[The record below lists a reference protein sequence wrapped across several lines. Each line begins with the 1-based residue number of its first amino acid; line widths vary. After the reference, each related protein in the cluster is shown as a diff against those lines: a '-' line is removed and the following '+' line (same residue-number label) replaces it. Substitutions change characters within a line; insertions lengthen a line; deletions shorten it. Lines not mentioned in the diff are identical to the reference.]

1 MIDYALFY
9 NSQDS
14 DRVYDADSFS
24 DWLKKFFTT
33 GVFEG
38 DLQVQAT
45 EGMKITVG
53 EGYANIEGKVMIWK
67 KSTTLD
73 ITTANATFDRIDT
86 VVVERN
92 DSERNF
98 FLKVVTGGAS
108 ATPEPIAPVRGG
120 GVYQIILAEI
130 HVKAGATAISQ
141 ADITDK
147 RANADVCGIVA
158 GAVKQIDFSQIQAQY
173 DAYMRERK
181 KQVDADYTAY
191 KEKVDRKETESANAL
206 KKHLATMEANEGLQE
221 QAFSTWFNSIKDQLS
236 TDQAGHLQTQL
247 DALKEKHD
255 RDIDSVTKKLI
266 TLTVTTD
273 DDELIGDTVKVTK
286 DSTTLEQTFDASK
299 SLRFHLPEL
308 GTWTVTNTNP
318 DHSGSSE
325 VTCEMYGRYAV
336 TLAGGFNWKKWVTA
350 GGLSADGYASFT
362 DVLSDEKAVR
372 QLMTKHASAD
382 ILADEMIKNRA
393 GFRAKITAS
402 KTAMKWIGLRDYICD
417 KLLADAETQSD
428 ILASDH
434 WRYILKDGV
443 PYMTSA
449 TSPYGEVETTA
460 SAMAPYYAYKVFF
473 APQDE
478 TTPLNTRIE
487 TSWAVPVGEHRI
499 GYRFTNPICV
509 KRIAITSRVQGSGSN
524 RCIKDFVLV
533 ASNDGKTWDEL
544 GRFTGKNY
552 EGTEAHTDHFDLKND
567 KYYLHYALW
576 ILSSH
581 DATYV
586 GIGRLNFY
594 GRSLNVSIP
603 IMSSNT
609 FPWGKAIS
617 SELRDVRYDS
627 YKAFDGNPSDYD
639 GGATANMAAV
649 YMRPDAY
656 VGYVFPQNTA
666 VRWMSFSGR
675 SSASATQNVSKFII
689 QYSDDGTH
697 WGDATQEMSNPNAST
712 ANIFTVEVPVV
723 GAHRYWRCK
732 INANRGDSVA
742 VIAEMQFYGVDYSE
756 RDDRTYIYDHGMEL
770 TPLNVKIADGT
781 IPLNPPEKKETY
793 IQLTAPSGKS
803 CGAGVAID
811 VTNLKRLRAVTDQGT
826 FNVGA
831 EFGRF
836 FATTEGNT
844 QAYIAYAS
852 ASAPPYNHSLDLTSI
867 TGVKTLVHLVWSGL
881 STGLSEMW
889 LE

>member
-1 MIDYALFY
+1 MANMNLVTGYWGEEHVTSNDQGSFNAAMFGNGEFVLERGNQFAASIQSNNKVRVLDGDLLMQGRHIRLKENTYVDLNFDNETQGYKRLDLIVVRYSKSSTTDVEEANLVVIKGTPSETSYNAPEKITGDILTEGALENDTVLY
-9 NSQDS
+9 
-14 DRVYDADSFS
+14 RV
-24 DWLKKFFTT
+24 KFD
-33 GVFEG
+33 GLNIQPLEKVFETVSSPETLQRKMFLQIKNILG
-38 DLQVQAT
+38 DAVEDAKKRIS
-45 EGMKITVG
+45 EAIG
-53 EGYANIEGKVMIWK
+53 E
-67 KSTTLD
+67 
-73 ITTANATFDRIDT
+73 
-86 VVVERN
+86 
-92 DSERNF
+92 
-98 FLKVVTGGAS
+98 
-108 ATPEPIAPVRGG
+108 
-120 GVYQIILAEI
+120 
-130 HVKAGATAISQ
+130 
-141 ADITDK
+141 
-147 RANADVCGIVA
+147 
-158 GAVKQIDFSQIQAQY
+158 
-173 DAYMRERK
+173 
-181 KQVDADYTAY
+181 
-191 KEKVDRKETESANAL
+191 
-206 KKHLATMEANEGLQE
+206 
-221 QAFSTWFNSIKDQLS
+221 
-236 TDQAGHLQTQL
+236 
-247 DALKEKHD
+247 
-255 RDIDSVTKKLI
+255 LI
-266 TLTVTTD
+266 TLTITTGD
-273 DDELIGDTVKVTK
+273 VELIGDTVRVTK
-286 DSTTLEQTFDASK
+286 GVTALEQTFDASK
-299 SLRFHLPEL
+299 SLAFHLPEL

-325 VTCEMYGRYAV
+325 VTCEMYGRYRA
-336 TLAGGFNWKKWVTA
+336 TLSGGFNWKKWVTA
-350 GGLSADGYASFT
+350 GGLSADGYASLA
-362 DVLSDEKAVR
+362 DVLADEKAIR

-382 ILADEMIKNRA
+382 ILAAAMIKNLAR
-393 GFRAKITAS
+393 FRAKITAS
-402 KTAMKWIGLRDYICD
+402 KNAMKWIGLRDYICD

-428 ILASDH
+428 LLASDH

-443 PYMTSA
+443 PYMTSS

-460 SAMAPYYAYKVFF
+460 SAMAPYYAYKVFS
-473 APQDE
+473 APPNQNRD
-478 TTPLNTRIE
+478 
-487 TSWAVPVGEHRI
+487 SWAAPVGEQRI
-499 GYRFTNPICV
+499 GYRFTNPICI
-509 KRIAITSRVQGSGSN
+509 KRVATVNRVEGGAAN

-567 KYYLHYALW
+567 KYYLHYALR

-609 FPWGKAIS
+609 SPWGKAIS

-627 YKAFDGNPSDYD
+627 YKAFDRNPSDYD
-639 GGATANMAAV
+639 GGSTANITAV

-697 WGDATQEMSNPNAST
+697 WGDATPEMSNPNAST
-712 ANIFTVEVPVV
+712 ANIFAIEVPAV

-770 TPLNVKIADGT
+770 TPLNVKITDGT

-793 IQLTAPSGKS
+793 IQLTAPSGKL
-803 CGAGVAID
+803 CGVGVAID

-826 FNVGA
+826 INVGA

>member
-1 MIDYALFY
+1 MANMNLVTGYWGEEHVTSNDQGSFNAAMLGSGEFVLERGNQFAASIQSNNKVRVLDGDMLMQGRHIRLKENTYVDLNFDNGTQGYKRLDLIVVRYSKSSTTDVEEANFVVIKGTPSETSYNAPEKITGDILTEGALENDTVLY
-9 NSQDS
+9 
-14 DRVYDADSFS
+14 RV
-24 DWLKKFFTT
+24 KFD
-33 GVFEG
+33 GLNIQPLEKVFETVSSPET
-38 DLQVQAT
+38 LQKEMVLQI
-45 EGMKITVG
+45 K
-53 EGYANIEGKVMIWK
+53 NI
-67 KSTTLD
+67 LD
-73 ITTANATFDRIDT
+73 D
-86 VVVERN
+86 
-92 DSERNF
+92 
-98 FLKVVTGGAS
+98 
-108 ATPEPIAPVRGG
+108 
-120 GVYQIILAEI
+120 
-130 HVKAGATAISQ
+130 
-141 ADITDK
+141 
-147 RANADVCGIVA
+147 
-158 GAVKQIDFSQIQAQY
+158 AVK
-173 DAYMRERK
+173 DAKNRISKTIGELCK
-181 KQVDADYTAY
+181 
-191 KEKVDRKETESANAL
+191 
-206 KKHLATMEANEGLQE
+206 
-221 QAFSTWFNSIKDQLS
+221 
-236 TDQAGHLQTQL
+236 
-247 DALKEKHD
+247 
-255 RDIDSVTKKLI
+255 
-266 TLTVTTD
+266 LTVTTD
-273 DDELIGDTVKVTK
+273 DADLVGDSIKVTK
-286 DSTTLEQTFDASK
+286 GDTILEQTLDASK
-299 SLRFHLPEL
+299 LLMFHLPEL
-308 GTWTVTNTNP
+308 GTWTITNMNP

-325 VTCEMYGRYAV
+325 VTCEMYGRYSV
-336 TLAGGFNWKKWVTA
+336 TLSSDFTWKKWVTA

-362 DVLSDEKAVR
+362 DVLADEKAVR

-382 ILADEMIKNRA
+382 ILAKAVIENRA

-402 KTAMKWIGLRDYICD
+402 KNAMKWIGLRDYICD

-428 ILASDH
+428 LLASDH

-443 PYMTSA
+443 PYMTSS

-460 SAMAPYYAYKVFF
+460 SAMAPYYAYKAFY

-478 TTPLNTRIE
+478 TTPMNTRIE

-509 KRIAITSRVQGSGSN
+509 KRVDVTSRVEGSGSN
-524 RCIKDFVLV
+524 RCIKDFAVV

-567 KYYLHYALW
+567 KYYMHYAVKTF
-576 ILSSH
+576 SSH
-581 DATYV
+581 DSSYV

-594 GRSLNVSIP
+594 GRSLNVSVP
-603 IMSSNT
+603 TMTSNST
-609 FPWGKAIS
+609 PWGRAIS

-639 GGATANMAAV
+639 GGSTANMAAV

-666 VRWMSFSGR
+666 VRRMSFSGR
-675 SSASATQNVSKFII
+675 SSAAATQNVSRFII

-712 ANIFTVEVPVV
+712 ANIFTVEVPAV

-803 CGAGVAID
+803 CGVGVAID

-826 FNVGA
+826 INVGA

>member
-1 MIDYALFY
+1 MSKVTNPEREGSVSCGFF
-9 NSQDS
+9 NSLN
-14 DRVYDADSFS
+14 DRKYDAIQMSRLFDGIINDGIFASIGTCFVVRAES
-24 DWLKKFFTT
+24 GNMVNIGIGKAWFNHTW
-33 GVFEG
+33 
-38 DLQVQAT
+38 T
-45 EGMKITVG
+45 ENDAILP
-53 EGYANIEGKVMIWK
+53 IECE
-67 KSTTLD
+67 KSELLL
-73 ITTANATFDRIDT
+73 DRIDAI
-86 VVVERN
+86 VIEINANEEVR
-92 DSERNF
+92 DNF
-98 FLKVVTGGAS
+98 IKVVKGVPSST
-108 ATPEPIAPVRGG
+108 PVRPKMIDTDMVHQHACCYIYRRAGST
-120 GVYQIILAEI
+120 EI
-130 HVKAGATAISQ
+130 RQ
-141 ADITDK
+141 ADITNVVGTDETPFVTGPLQLISLDELLGQWTDK
-147 RANADVCGIVA
+147 LDRFIESEEFDFEKWYA
-158 GAVKQIDFSQIQAQY
+158 GMKAIFQEKSKILDGWTENKQNDFIA
-173 DAYMRERK
+173 
-181 KQVDADYTAY
+181 
-191 KEKVDRKETESANAL
+191 
-206 KKHLATMEANEGLQE
+206 
-221 QAFSTWFNSIKDQLS
+221 WFNHIRDQLDS
-236 TDQAGHLQTQL
+236 DQAGHLQNQL
-247 DALKEKHD
+247 TALKEKHD
-255 RDIDSVTKKLI
+255 KDIDSVTKKLI

-273 DDELIGDTVKVTK
+273 DAELVGDTVRVAKG
-286 DSTTLEQTFDASK
+286 TTVLEQMLDASK
-299 SLRFHLPEL
+299 SITFHLPEL
-308 GTWTVTNTNP
+308 GTWTILNTNSE
-318 DHSGSSE
+318 HGGRSE
-325 VTCEMYGRYAV
+325 VTCEMYGRYSA
-336 TLAGGFNWKKWVTA
+336 TISGAFNLRKWVTA

-362 DVLSDEKAVR
+362 DVLADERAVR

-382 ILADEMIKNRA
+382 ILADAMIKNRA
-393 GFRAKITAS
+393 GFRANITDS

-417 KLLADAETQSD
+417 KLLADAETQAGL
-428 ILASDH
+428 LASDH

-460 SAMAPYYAYKVFF
+460 SVMTPYYAYKVFSDL
-473 APQDE
+473 PGS
-478 TTPLNTRIE
+478 TTN
-487 TSWAVPVGEHRI
+487 SWATPVGERRI
-499 GYRFTNPICV
+499 GYRFVNPICI
-509 KRIAITSRVQGSGSN
+509 KRVAIVNRVEGGAAN
-524 RCIKDFVLV
+524 RCIKDFVVV

-552 EGTEAHTDHFDLKND
+552 EGTEAHTDYFDLKND
-567 KYYLHYALW
+567 KYYLHYAVKT
-576 ILSSH
+576 LSSH
-581 DATYV
+581 DSSYV

-609 FPWGKAIS
+609 SPWGKAIS

-627 YKAFDGNPSDYD
+627 YKAFDRNPSDYD
-639 GGATANMAAV
+639 GGSTANMAAV

-666 VRWMSFSGR
+666 VRWISFSGR
-675 SSASATQNVSKFII
+675 SSAAATQNVSRFII
-689 QYSDDGTH
+689 QYSDDGMH

-712 ANIFTVEVPVV
+712 ANIFTVEVPAV

-803 CGAGVAID
+803 CGVGVAID

-826 FNVGA
+826 INVGE

>member
-1 MIDYALFY
+1 MANVNLVTGYCGEEHVTSNDQGSFNAAMFGSGEFVLERGNQFAASIQSNNKVRVLDGDMLMQGRHIRLKENTYVDLNFDNGTQGHKRLDLIVVRYSKSSTTDVEEANLVVIKGTPSETSYNAPEKITGDILTEGALENDTVLY
-9 NSQDS
+9 
-14 DRVYDADSFS
+14 RV
-24 DWLKKFFTT
+24 KFD
-33 GVFEG
+33 GLNIQPLEKVFETVSSPETLQREMFLQIKNILG
-38 DLQVQAT
+38 DAVEDAKKRIS
-45 EGMKITVG
+45 EAIG
-53 EGYANIEGKVMIWK
+53 E
-67 KSTTLD
+67 
-73 ITTANATFDRIDT
+73 
-86 VVVERN
+86 
-92 DSERNF
+92 
-98 FLKVVTGGAS
+98 
-108 ATPEPIAPVRGG
+108 
-120 GVYQIILAEI
+120 
-130 HVKAGATAISQ
+130 
-141 ADITDK
+141 
-147 RANADVCGIVA
+147 
-158 GAVKQIDFSQIQAQY
+158 
-173 DAYMRERK
+173 
-181 KQVDADYTAY
+181 
-191 KEKVDRKETESANAL
+191 
-206 KKHLATMEANEGLQE
+206 
-221 QAFSTWFNSIKDQLS
+221 
-236 TDQAGHLQTQL
+236 
-247 DALKEKHD
+247 
-255 RDIDSVTKKLI
+255 LI
-266 TLTVTTD
+266 TLTVTAD
-273 DDELIGDTVKVTK
+273 DDELIGDIIKVTK
-286 DSTTLEQTFDASK
+286 GVTALEQTFDASK
-299 SLRFHLPEL
+299 SLAFHLPEL

-325 VTCEMYGRYAV
+325 VTCEMYGRYSV
-336 TLAGGFNWKKWVTA
+336 TLSGRFSWKKWVTA
-350 GGLSADGYASFT
+350 GGLSADGYTSLA
-362 DVLSDEKAVR
+362 DVLADEKAVR
-372 QLMTKHASAD
+372 QLVTKHASAD

-393 GFRAKITAS
+393 GFWAKITAS

-428 ILASDH
+428 LLASDH

-443 PYMTSA
+443 PYMTSS

-460 SAMAPYYAYKVFF
+460 SAMAPYYAYKVFS
-473 APQDE
+473 APPNQD
-478 TTPLNTRIE
+478 RD
-487 TSWAVPVGEHRI
+487 SWAAPVGEQRI
-499 GYRFTNPICV
+499 GYRFTNPICI
-509 KRIAITSRVQGSGSN
+509 KRVATVNRVEGGTAN
-524 RCIKDFVLV
+524 RCIKDFAVV

-567 KYYLHYALW
+567 KYYLHYALR

-594 GRSLNVSIP
+594 GRSLNVSVP
-603 IMSSNT
+603 TMTSNST
-609 FPWGKAIS
+609 PWGRAIS
-617 SELRDVRYDS
+617 SELRDARYDS

-803 CGAGVAID
+803 CGVGVAID